1 MTLDQLRVFLAVA
14 EHLHFTRAADTL
26 YVTQPAVSAAIQNLE
41 IEYGVKLFHRLGR
54 HIEITEAGKLL
65 QVEAPKILDQVALTE
80 RALKEL
86 NNLQRGELKIGSS
99 LTIGNYWLP
108 EKISQFQRTYPQISI
123 NCILANSEEI
133 SLGTANGKFDLGLIE
148 GEVKSGFNDILHQE
162 EIGSDRLFIIVGKQH
177 PWFEKEKI
185 KLSELNHTDWIMR
198 ESGSGTQQR
207 LEEALINW
215 EINPKQLKTT
225 LILNTG
231 EMIKAILE
239 QTQCAAGISELMVKK
254 EIKLGTLKPIKII
267 DDRTSML
274 NNYHKNSKK
283 LEMIR
288 PFLKIKHRERFQ
300 TKIAQVFEEILSFIE

>member
-1 MTLDQLRVFLAVA
+1 MTLDQLRMFLAVA

-26 YVTQPAVSAAIQNLE
+26 YVTQPAISAAIQNLE
-41 IEYGVKLFHRLGR
+41 NEYGVKLFHRLGR

-65 QVEAPKILDQVALTE
+65 QLEGPKILDQVALTE

-108 EKISQFQRTYPQISI
+108 EKISQFQRGYPQINI
-123 NCILANSEEI
+123 NCTLANSEEI
-133 SLGTANGKFDLGLIE
+133 SQGTANGKFDLGLIE
-148 GEVKSGFNDILHQE
+148 GEVKSDFNDILYRE
-162 EIGSDRLFIIVGKQH
+162 EIGSDRLLIIVGKHH
-177 PWFEKEKI
+177 PWFNQEKI
-185 KLSELNHTDWIMR
+185 KLKELNNTDWIMR
-198 ESGSGTQQR
+198 EAGSGTQQR

-239 QTQCAAGISELMVKK
+239 ETQCAAGISELMVKK
-254 EIKLGTLKPIKII
+254 EIKLGTLKALKII
-267 DDRTSML
+267 DDR
-274 NNYHKNSKK
+274 KK
-283 LEMIR
+283 QPLELHMIR

-300 TKIAQVFEEILSFIE
+300 TKISQVFEQVLSFIE

>member
-1 MTLDQLRVFLAVA
+1 MTLDQLRMFLAVA

-26 YVTQPAVSAAIQNLE
+26 YVTQPAISAAIQNLE
-41 IEYGVKLFHRLGR
+41 NEYGVKLFHRLGR

-65 QVEAPKILDQVALTE
+65 QLEAPKILDQVALTE

-108 EKISQFQRTYPQISI
+108 EKISQFQRSYPQINI
-123 NCILANSEEI
+123 NCTLANSEEI
-133 SLGTANGKFDLGLIE
+133 SQGTANGKFDLGLIE
-148 GEVKSGFNDILHQE
+148 GEVKSDFNDILNQE
-162 EIGSDRLFIIVGKQH
+162 EIGSDRLLIIVGKHH
-177 PWFEKEKI
+177 PWFNQEKI
-185 KLSELNHTDWIMR
+185 KLRELNNTDWIMR
-198 ESGSGTQQR
+198 EAGSGTQQR

-239 QTQCAAGISELMVKK
+239 ETQCAAGISELMVKK
-254 EIKLGTLKPIKII
+254 EIKLGTLKALKII
-267 DDRTSML
+267 DDR
-274 NNYHKNSKK
+274 KK
-283 LEMIR
+283 QSLELHMIR
-288 PFLKIKHRERFQ
+288 PFLKIKHCERFQ
-300 TKIAQVFEEILSFIE
+300 TKISQVFEQILSFVE